1 MKKVVCLILSLMLLG
16 VTSPSVVAAETIY
29 NSLKLITPIP
39 QTIAS
44 NTIAVDLQPTS
55 YPSDY
60 NLQPLNF
67 PSEYKYTET
76 TVSVCDSD
84 KFCGNSALGQRVG
97 KLNVNGDYRASRI
110 YVLQV
115 NANRIIFS
123 FDKAGK
129 YYVNITKHFGRE
141 VRPLNRDF
149 WGNVSTEWMYEKIL
163 IPIEITDVS
172 KGGIDIKD
180 LNAAGVDLFP
190 IPILKCPEKIKNTK
204 QTISCN
210 LGYAYDTYERD
221 YVIVGEPFES
231 FKVCA
236 YKVEENFSGCGDKPS
251 PYFSRDIKIDKNTSS
266 SIKIPIS
273 KDVDTA
279 IYFQWENNNVPDFKK
294 GKAAFKYY
302 FNKPIKYA
310 PTKKSNPSNGKW
322 VKKCKMITTKEVL
335 RPGELTDMVLNGGG
349 GPRTYKT
356 EVCED
361 VWVP

>member
-1 MKKVVCLILSLMLLG
+1 MKKVVCLLLSFILLG
-16 VTSPSVVAAETIY
+16 ATSPSVIAADTVS

-84 KFCGNSALGQRVG
+84 KFCGNSALGQRVET
-97 KLNVNGDYRASRI
+97 LTVNGDYRASRI

-115 NANRIIFS
+115 NTNRIIFS

-129 YYVNITKHFGRE
+129 YFVNITKHFSRE
-141 VRPLNRDF
+141 ARPLNRDF

-180 LNAAGVDLFP
+180 LYAAGVDLFP
-190 IPILKCPEKIKNTK
+190 IPILKCPEKIKNIK

-221 YVIVGEPFES
+221 YIIVGEPFES

-236 YKVEENFSGCGDKPS
+236 YKVEKNFSGCGDKPS
-251 PYFSRDIKIDKNTSS
+251 PYFSKDIKIDKNTSS
-266 SIKIPIS
+266 SVKIPIS
-273 KDVDTA
+273 KDVDTD
-279 IYFQWENNNVPDFKK
+279 IYLQWENNNIPDFKK
-294 GKAAFKYY
+294 GKPSFQHY
-302 FNKPIKYA
+302 FFKPIKYA
-310 PTKKSNPSNGKW
+310 PAKKGNSSNGKW
-322 VKKCKMITTKEVL
+322 VKKCKTITIKEVP
-335 RPGELTDMVLNGGG
+335 RPGELTDMVLNGGY
-349 GPRTYKT
+349 GPKTYTKP
-356 EVCED
+356 ECEN
-361 VWVP
+361 VRVP